1 MGHTAPQHNRVI
13 AESDPGEGLRHLGLS
28 FCRAKAGGIIRE
40 NCAMHKTPDIYCAM
54 HNKRVANCDAARDM
68 TGAERPQLL
77 EIPMNQQINTVQTFG
92 KDSFDATVKALD
104 VASTGT
110 KAIVVDTAD
119 YAKSSF
125 EQSAATFQKLLGVK
139 SLGQAIEI
147 QTDYVKSAYAGFVA
161 QSTKTRELYTKLAQD
176 SLAPFNALRS
186 ATQSTFASAKPTP
199 RAK

>member
-1 MGHTAPQHNRVI
+1 
-13 AESDPGEGLRHLGLS
+13 
-28 FCRAKAGGIIRE
+28 
-40 NCAMHKTPDIYCAM
+40 
-54 HNKRVANCDAARDM
+54 M

-77 EIPMNQQINTVQTFG
+77 EIPMNQQINTVQKFG
-92 KDSFDATVKALD
+92 QDSFDATVKALD

-125 EQSAATFQKLLGVK
+125 EQSAATFQKLLVVK

-161 QSTKTRELYTKLAQD
+161 QSTKARELYTKLAQD

-186 ATQSTFASAKPTP
+186 ATQSTFASAKPAP